1 MIPALL
7 VALALVD
14 AMLCGFRDAAGRC
27 LPIEKAGYYR
37 RAVARGLV
45 AGLIVLAG
53 LGAVAG
59 LLIGTAADPAGS
71 YSTMCSAGA
80 SMVWVYGSYATL
92 VFLALG
98 GYLIPD
104 EDVSTLATVIILGPF
119 TMLRPWVI
127 WAGAAAAIVAAREVR
142 TAVLAVAAA
151 TVMSG
156 LEPALGRAWRGGDT
170 PLGPRTARDG
180 KRVTNRKLVTARR
193 SDTRHSSA
201 GRAKK
206 GPA

>member
-1 MIPALL
+1 VIPALL

-14 AMLCGFRDAAGRC
+14 AMFCGFRDAAGRR
-27 LPIEKAGYYR
+27 LLIDKAGYYR
-37 RAVARGLV
+37 RAVVRGLV
-45 AGLIVLAG
+45 AGLIVIAS
-53 LGAVAG
+53 LGAVAA
-59 LLIGTAADPAGS
+59 LLIGTAVDPTGL
-71 YSTMCSAGA
+71 YSTMCGAGA

-104 EDVSTLATVIILGPF
+104 EDVSTLATVTILGPF

-156 LEPALGRAWRGGDT
+156 LEPALGRGWRGGRT
-170 PLGPRTARDG
+170 PLGPR
-180 KRVTNRKLVTARR
+180 
-193 SDTRHSSA
+193 SS
-201 GRAKK
+201 
-206 GPA
+206 